1 MLKQTS
7 TRVKLLLF
15 PFIFMI
21 IVVVV
26 GTLYTYYSGISDVAN
41 EEAHKTDVFTQHI
54 LKGRISVYQ
63 YLRSPSEQTAQKVRD
78 DFSLLSKE
86 VLELK
91 NELDSEKDKIL
102 CDEIIAN
109 SKKYIEQFDSF
120 ASKRIADLKNG
131 QKEESPEI
139 KEMIARMVQVGTV
152 LEQELYDINLHWL
165 N

>member
-7 TRVKLLLF
+7 TRIKLLLF

-41 EEAHKTDVFTQHI
+41 EEAHKTDVFTQHV

-91 NELDSEKDKIL
+91 NELDSDKDKIL

-109 SKKYIEQFDSF
+109 SKKYIDLLTGEELFVTGDRLELIIDGES
-120 ASKRIADLKNG
+120 SRIIKRI
-131 QKEESPEI
+131 
-139 KEMIARMVQVGTV
+139 
-152 LEQELYDINLHWL
+152 
-165 N
+165 